1 MGTAYTPGLT
11 VSGYTLLTKTRRLPL
26 KGEVLVSVGDEVT
39 PQMAVAKA
47 AIPGIMNTVKVAE
60 LLGQDPEDVPKFLKI
75 EIGHHV
81 QKGDIIAESR
91 GLFGLIRN
99 TVKSPLSGTVE
110 VYSQLSGH
118 LGIREEANPLEVNA
132 YIAGTVT
139 TVIPEEGVVISAYG
153 ALVQGIFG
161 VGGERYGEIA
171 VVCQSPNDA
180 LQPEM
185 ITSSHAGKVI
195 IGGSFISGETLKHAV
210 AAGVSGI
217 VVGGML
223 DTDLA
228 AFLGSE
234 IGVAI
239 TGDEEVGL
247 TLILTEGFGHIPMAQ
262 HTFDLF
268 KKLDGQ
274 RASING
280 ATQIRAGVIRPEV
293 VVPCAQ
299 APSTADASENGSNSV
314 ELGRRVRIIR
324 EPNFGQIATVIGM
337 PADLVTIPS
346 GAHARVYIVKL
357 EDGTEFTLPRANV
370 ELITE

>member
-39 PQMAVAKA
+39 PQMPVAKA
-47 AIPGIMNTVKVAE
+47 AIPGIMHSVKVAE

-75 EIGHHV
+75 EIGHQV
-81 QKGDIIAESR
+81 QKGDVIAESR
-91 GLFGLIRN
+91 GLFGLMKN
-99 TVKSPLSGTVE
+99 TVKSPLSGTAE
-110 VYSQLSGH
+110 VYSKLSGH
-118 LGIREEANPLEVNA
+118 LGIREEPNPLEVNA

-139 TVIPEEGVVISAYG
+139 MVIPEEGVVISARG

-161 VGGERYGEIA
+161 IGGERYGEIA
-171 VVCQSPNDA
+171 VVCQSPDDE
-180 LQPEM
+180 LLPEM
-185 ITSSHAGKVI
+185 ITTGHSGKVI

-210 AAGVSGI
+210 AVGVSGI

-228 AFLGSE
+228 AFLCSE
-234 IGVAI
+234 IGVAV

-299 APSTADASENGSNSV
+299 EASPDEVSDKGQHSV
-314 ELGRRVRIIR
+314 ELGQRIRIIR
-324 EPNFGQIATVIGM
+324 EPNFGQIATVVGM

-346 GAHARVYIVKL
+346 GAHARVYVVKL